1 MDTNAYLDSVSNNAL
16 IRTNAGQ
23 INTVTGDNQY
33 LIWPLLLFSNFLLLK
48 GPFAKNN
55 AFKTPIAILAKNAL
69 IENVFR
75 LAEQMQIVAKD
86 QNVLKENVSNLASHI

>member
-33 LIWPLLLFSNFLLLK
+33 LIWPLLLLN
-48 GPFAKNN
+48 
-55 AFKTPIAILAKNAL
+55 
-69 IENVFR
+69 
-75 LAEQMQIVAKD
+75 
-86 QNVLKENVSNLASHI
+86 